1 MLLAPG
7 ADSEAQKPTWDAYN
21 PDQVRKKVDLSAL
34 RAQQAQEQ
42 STYFDISP
50 NAPGA
55 GGAQDSTYFDIGACA
70 RPPLSLSPSVSPS
83 AAPSAAPSACVFSRA
98 GRARSPS
105 VHVPCIC
112 PARAI
117 VPGRG
122 ALRAHEC
129 VPTPAA
135 ARCTATAHRAASGG
149 VAPWRP
155 RAQGSYWSVTPP
167 HMHARVLH
175 VPSLLGIA

>member
-55 GGAQDSTYFDIGACA
+55 GGAHASSNTND
-70 RPPLSLSPSVSPS
+70 
-83 AAPSAAPSACVFSRA
+83 
-98 GRARSPS
+98 RARSPAPFPPDVRGVLRGGCFALALAELAFFGAPQS
-105 VHVPCIC
+105 IRDHGGVPCDT
-112 PARAI
+112 
-117 VPGRG
+117 
-122 ALRAHEC
+122 E
-129 VPTPAA
+129 
-135 ARCTATAHRAASGG
+135 S
-149 VAPWRP
+149 
-155 RAQGSYWSVTPP
+155 
-167 HMHARVLH
+167 
-175 VPSLLGIA
+175 